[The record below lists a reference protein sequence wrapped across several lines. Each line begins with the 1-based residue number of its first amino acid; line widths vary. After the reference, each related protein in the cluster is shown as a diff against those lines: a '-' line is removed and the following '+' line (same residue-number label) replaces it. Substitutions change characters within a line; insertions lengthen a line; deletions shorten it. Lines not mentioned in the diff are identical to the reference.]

1 MLLVHAFPDGNVNR
15 VGTAGKSDW
24 HPRPEQFR
32 SAFRQNVLRAVR
44 GTDRAENGADSMY
57 RADSTYRADSCRGTV
72 RTFPMT

>member
-1 MLLVHAFPDGNVNR
+1 MLLVHVFPDDNVKR

-24 HPRPEQFR
+24 HPRPEQFC

-44 GTDRAENGADSMY
+44 GTGRAECG
-57 RADSTYRADSCRGTV
+57 ADSTYRADSSRGTV